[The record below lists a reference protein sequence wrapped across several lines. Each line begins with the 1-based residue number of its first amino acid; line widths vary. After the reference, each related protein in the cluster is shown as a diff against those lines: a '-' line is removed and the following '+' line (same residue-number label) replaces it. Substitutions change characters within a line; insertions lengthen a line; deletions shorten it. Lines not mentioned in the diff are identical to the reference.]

1 MPAAPSRRTPRSSS
15 SKAQSRFL
23 RAIPRPNQLPGFCH
37 LLCLPEVLPSG
48 RFIVGLRS
56 FAVADAHEIW
66 SDVDDATLLDILNP
80 PELGPALLVTPRLP
94 QFARSAW

>member
-23 RAIPRPNQLPGFCH
+23 RAIPRPKHAPRLLTPAFPPG
-37 LLCLPEVLPSG
+37 SYRAG

-80 PELGPALLVTPRLP
+80 PGLGPALLVTPRLP